1 MIQKVYIFE
10 PQRKKRLI
18 GSRGGGGGRGLLTYI
33 WHSTDVRAE

>member
-18 GSRGGGGGRGLLTYI
+18 GSRGGGGGAGVTYLYM
-33 WHSTDVRAE
+33 A